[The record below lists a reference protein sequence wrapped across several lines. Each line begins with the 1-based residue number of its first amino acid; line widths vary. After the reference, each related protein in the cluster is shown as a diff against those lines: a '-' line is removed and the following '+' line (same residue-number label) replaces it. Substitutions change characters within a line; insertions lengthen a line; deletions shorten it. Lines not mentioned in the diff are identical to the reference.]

1 MYSSLLTASAVK
13 FVSYIA
19 EHNKSY
25 ATSEEFTFRMNQFIE
40 KDNFINEH
48 NAENSSFTVGHNQF
62 SDWTQEEFDQ
72 LQGWHASNIP
82 KHYAAWEP
90 TNATSVDWRTK
101 GAVTKVK
108 NQGQCGSCW
117 AFSTTGSV
125 EGCDQIKTGTLNSL
139 SEQQLVDCDYGLTKN
154 HGCNGGS
161 MDLAFN
167 YIQSTELDTEDAYPY
182 TGKKG
187 TCNLVADKEVGE
199 VTGHNDVTP
208 NSMQA
213 LMAQVDKGPVS
224 VAIQANKMVF
234 QTYKTGI
241 LDSTKC
247 GTKLDHGVL
256 VVGYDNS
263 GSEPYWIVK
272 NSWGETWGMEGYI
285 NIAMVDGEGICGIQM
300 APTQPTC

>member
-40 KDNFINEH
+40 KDNFIMEH
-48 NAENSSFTVGHNQF
+48 NAENASFTVGHNQF
-62 SDWTQEEFDQ
+62 SDWTQEEFDA

-167 YIQSTELDTEDAYPY
+167 YIQSTELDTETAYPY

-187 TCNLVADKEVGE
+187 SCSLVADKEVGE
-199 VTGHNDVTP
+199 VNGHNDVTP

-234 QTYKTGI
+234 QTYKSGI

-247 GTKLDHGVL
+247 GTQLDHGVL

-272 NSWGETWGMEGYI
+272 NSWGTTWGMEGYI
-285 NIAMVDGEGICGIQM
+285 NIAMVDGAGICGIQM